1 MKKILALCL
10 SIVMLLSLS
19 TTVFAAEYW
28 DESAGNGQTEI
39 KAHIYSSYTIT
50 IPATIDLSNGE
61 QGEVMAKVMKT
72 LVMYGETF
80 GAERMVPVTSE
91 KGHLVTSFG
100 LKMMTPVF
108 DLMDQLLNAGVT
120 SKQKFSVDPKPFDP
134 AVPSDFLKNFVFK
147 KFYKR

>member
-1 MKKILALCL
+1 MAMQLTAEQQA
-10 SIVMLLSLS
+10 ML
-19 TTVFAAEYW
+19 
-28 DESAGNGQTEI
+28 
-39 KAHIYSSYTIT
+39 
-50 IPATIDLSNGE
+50 NGE

-80 GAERMVPVTSE
+80 GAEKMVPVTSD

-108 DLMDQLLNAGVT
+108 DLMDQLLNAGVV

-134 AVPSDFLKNFVFK
+134 NVPSDFLKNFVFK
-147 KFYKR
+147 ATKKSCFHNCKFITHINFPLDI

>member
-1 MKKILALCL
+1 MAMQLTAEQQA
-10 SIVMLLSLS
+10 ML
-19 TTVFAAEYW
+19 
-28 DESAGNGQTEI
+28 
-39 KAHIYSSYTIT
+39 
-50 IPATIDLSNGE
+50 NGE

-147 KFYKR
+147 KFMYSKQDSYNEQLRKWVFLMIMHILVLVILMK

>member
-1 MKKILALCL
+1 MAMQLTAEQQA
-10 SIVMLLSLS
+10 ML
-19 TTVFAAEYW
+19 
-28 DESAGNGQTEI
+28 
-39 KAHIYSSYTIT
+39 
-50 IPATIDLSNGE
+50 NGE

-134 AVPSDFLKNFVFK
+134 AVPSAAHRKPVPPADPAPLPLRRWRGSIIPCS
-147 KFYKR
+147 YATSLGKRYAPGGQNLPDGA